1 LRLPT
6 SKQFRLSLT
15 ACIGNGCS
23 KQTVDVDEVAM
34 VGIGCRLPGKVHGPG
49 ELGYFLLAHR
59 DGIIGAQLAV
69 A

>member
-1 LRLPT
+1 
-6 SKQFRLSLT
+6 
-15 ACIGNGCS
+15 
-23 KQTVDVDEVAM
+23 M